1 MPHTCEGAMK
11 DAQLWPRVD
20 LRCSVMIR
28 LRASIDRG
36 RRHPLLGPLLI
47 VVLVLVIA
55 LMMLHEGQESAVA
68 DLGPLCIG
76 ITLLLLRGV
85 IARPATPE
93 SVRTPDAVAARAP
106 PRTMLHLLAV
116 AGDAG
121 ARSLPLRR

>member
-1 MPHTCEGAMK
+1 MK
-11 DAQLWPRVD
+11 DARLSSRVD
-20 LRCSVMIR
+20 LPWSVMIR

-47 VVLVLVIA
+47 VVFVLVIA
-55 LMMLHEGQESAVA
+55 LMMLHEGQESAVT

-76 ITLLLLRGV
+76 ITLLLLRAV

-93 SVRTPDAVAARAP
+93 SVRTPDALAARAP
-106 PRTMLHLLAV
+106 PSTMLHLF
-116 AGDAG
+116 AGAGHAG